1 MDRRRV
7 LKLLLACLAL
17 PLPLAAQAGQ
27 AVKRVWVSRSGSVT
41 TVSLELTGPVA
52 AKHFSLAA
60 PPRLVLDLPQASL
73 QASLNDLVLD
83 GTAVTAVRSGIT
95 ASGDLRIVLDL
106 ADSAVRGEVRSLN
119 TGRHGL
125 EWVLTGPPVGV
136 APEVA
141 KPLAR
146 QRDLLIV
153 VDAGHGGKDPGA
165 VGPKGEQEKHVALQ
179 IAKLLAKRID
189 AQKGYKAR
197 LVRSDDVFIPLRKR
211 AELGQRLNADLFVSV
226 HADAAPRLT
235 ASGASVFALSQGGAT
250 SSMTRWMAQRE
261 NDADRVGG
269 GLPIKLRERDPM
281 VASVLLDMSMNS
293 TIATSLD
300 LGHQVLSQL
309 GQVSGLHQARVE
321 QAGFAVLKSAAVP
334 SILVETGFISNAGD
348 CRRLHDARHQ
358 RKVAEAI
365 FAGLDSYFRQKP
377 PAGSL
382 IAVKREA

>member
-153 VDAGHGGKDPGA
+153 VDATRRWFPEQKDLPNAQGLQLQ
-165 VGPKGEQEKHVALQ
+165 VG
-179 IAKLLAKRID
+179 D
-189 AQKGYKAR
+189 
-197 LVRSDDVFIPLRKR
+197 
-211 AELGQRLNADLFVSV
+211 
-226 HADAAPRLT
+226 
-235 ASGASVFALSQGGAT
+235 
-250 SSMTRWMAQRE
+250 
-261 NDADRVGG
+261 
-269 GLPIKLRERDPM
+269 
-281 VASVLLDMSMNS
+281 
-293 TIATSLD
+293 
-300 LGHQVLSQL
+300 
-309 GQVSGLHQARVE
+309 VSGSGE
-321 QAGFAVLKSAAVP
+321 
-334 SILVETGFISNAGD
+334 
-348 CRRLHDARHQ
+348 LHDAALGWRVQ
-358 RKVAEAI
+358 AA
-365 FAGLDSYFRQKP
+365 
-377 PAGSL
+377 
-382 IAVKREA
+382 

>member
-1 MDRRRV
+1 MDGRRV

-41 TVSLELTGPVA
+41 KVSLELTGPVA

-60 PPRLVLDLPQASL
+60 PSRLVLDLPQASL
-73 QASLNDLVLD
+73 QASLNDLALD

-125 EWVLTGPPVGV
+125 ELVLSEPPVGV

-211 AELGQRLNADLFVSV
+211 AELAQRMNADLFVSV

-250 SSMTRWMAQRE
+250 PWSPACCW
-261 NDADRVGG
+261 
-269 GLPIKLRERDPM
+269 I
-281 VASVLLDMSMNS
+281 
-293 TIATSLD
+293 
-300 LGHQVLSQL
+300 
-309 GQVSGLHQARVE
+309 
-321 QAGFAVLKSAAVP
+321 
-334 SILVETGFISNAGD
+334 
-348 CRRLHDARHQ
+348 CR
-358 RKVAEAI
+358 
-365 FAGLDSYFRQKP
+365 
-377 PAGSL
+377 
-382 IAVKREA
+382 